1 MRFLLAANFVRDMPW
16 TPAWWAVTLARGLAD
31 RGHEVEL
38 VLDGTEVADPS
49 AFGVP
54 VHIARRDRIHLGA
67 HPGRFHK
74 LIAARRAS
82 TGATVLSLTP
92 LAAGDLWLPVDPSPL
107 QVARRLIRDL
117 RPVSLALELSH
128 HPWIGFEAWSAWR
141 AGARSPAALTF
152 GPGKGA
158 SDHVLP
164 RVSTLSPQAA
174 ERARRDAA
182 SVRERLGI
190 TGTLATLSL
199 PEVDPRIIGPY
210 LGDLAASIAGRAM
223 TILIATPRPHTV
235 TRLATQAGL
244 QGARAITLTRSMPS
258 IVAGSDVVLA
268 PPTQFPP
275 PRGGQSGRW
284 IADAIALG
292 TPVIASASAPG
303 AELLQTPESGA
314 CWASREELAR
324 ALQAIPPRTDPRSRP
339 AEIPARVALDRL
351 LEKLESLAT
360 RDTRKQPATV
370 PNP

>member
-1 MRFLLAANFVRDMPW
+1 M
-16 TPAWWAVTLARGLAD
+16 
-31 RGHEVEL
+31 
-38 VLDGTEVADPS
+38 
-49 AFGVP
+49 
-54 VHIARRDRIHLGA
+54 
-67 HPGRFHK
+67 
-74 LIAARRAS
+74 
-82 TGATVLSLTP
+82 
-92 LAAGDLWLPVDPSPL
+92 
-107 QVARRLIRDL
+107 
-117 RPVSLALELSH
+117 
-128 HPWIGFEAWSAWR
+128 
-141 AGARSPAALTF
+141 
-152 GPGKGA
+152 
-158 SDHVLP
+158 
-164 RVSTLSPQAA
+164 
-174 ERARRDAA
+174 
-182 SVRERLGI
+182 
-190 TGTLATLSL
+190 LATLSL